1 MKPVAS
7 FPSLP
12 PAESDWDRS
21 CGVCRRVYSSLQE
34 KAMPLSLSLS
44 LLRFR
49 SDPFHHLF
57 SCFYSPVFLV
67 FFKYWKRT
75 NMTRHLLCVKYM
87 ISFFTKH
94 SILQIRKLA
103 QRSLKKKFLNL
114 FSWTWKG
121 LAYYLHYSVVLSYYV
136 LSCPQVCSNLWEI
149 FTLWRVD
156 ACVVCPQSALW
167 KLWLSLLCL
176 GTFSR
181 SVSQPCYLTRPS
193 IRSWEWALCHAA
205 TSDRG
210 EGPF

>member
-1 MKPVAS
+1 
-7 FPSLP
+7 
-12 PAESDWDRS
+12 
-21 CGVCRRVYSSLQE
+21 
-34 KAMPLSLSLS
+34 MPLSLS

-49 SDPFHHLF
+49 PDPFHHLF

-114 FSWTWKG
+114 FSRAWKG

-167 KLWLSLLCL
+167 KSWLSLLCL

-181 SVSQPCYLTRPS
+181 SVSQPYYPTRPKHQVLRVGTLPCCHVRQRRGPVLRWHSYNWRNASS
-193 IRSWEWALCHAA
+193 IFLKDGLPNGFRVFWNKSK
-205 TSDRG
+205 
-210 EGPF
+210 